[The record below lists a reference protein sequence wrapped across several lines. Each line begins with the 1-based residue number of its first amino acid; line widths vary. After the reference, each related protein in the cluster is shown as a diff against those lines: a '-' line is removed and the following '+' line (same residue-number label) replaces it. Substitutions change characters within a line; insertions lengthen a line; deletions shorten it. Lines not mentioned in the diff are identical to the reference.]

1 MGRIKKIK
9 NSPEVLLYGS
19 KWFDYR
25 HLRPVACDIAFLLE
39 FSKEGLVHNDLI
51 GKTRYRNQL
60 SKLDIPNLEKWRYIK
75 CMRRLRMFADKHGIP
90 YDLYWQFSYRAL
102 RNMSFK
108 RDTINIFA
116 NKALKEKV
124 VQYWDEVELSII
136 IKSKAKIFDV
146 DIYQQLDIQ
155 DEYFKYVLKKVVDK
169 YGNNENGLRDALTR
183 MVLNKDMPLLFI
195 VNSLNKMI
203 GDGNE

>member
-1 MGRIKKIK
+1 
-9 NSPEVLLYGS
+9 
-19 KWFDYR
+19 
-25 HLRPVACDIAFLLE
+25 
-39 FSKEGLVHNDLI
+39 
-51 GKTRYRNQL
+51 
-60 SKLDIPNLEKWRYIK
+60 
-75 CMRRLRMFADKHGIP
+75 MFADKHGIP